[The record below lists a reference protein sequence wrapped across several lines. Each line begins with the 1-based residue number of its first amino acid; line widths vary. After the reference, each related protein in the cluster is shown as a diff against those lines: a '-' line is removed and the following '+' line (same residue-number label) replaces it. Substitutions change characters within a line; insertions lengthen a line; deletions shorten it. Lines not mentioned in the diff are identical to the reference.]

1 MSVFNKID
9 FNMKKETEYTLSGT
23 VSSNIMF
30 AVAMSP
36 KFAMFLLCFAIY
48 FDFFLRKLTF

>member
-9 FNMKKETEYTLSGT
+9 FNMKKETEYTLLGT
-23 VSSNIMF
+23 VSFNIMF

-36 KFAMFLLCFAIY
+36 KFAMFLL
-48 FDFFLRKLTF
+48 

>member
-23 VSSNIMF
+23 VSFNIMF

-36 KFAMFLLCFAIY
+36 KFAMFLL
-48 FDFFLRKLTF
+48 